1 MIFQAA
7 KSGHWFQIPNFF
19 SRVIRERKMISR
31 KRTQGTQSE
40 EFGEIAELS
49 GKVSTEPSPNC
60 TQVSAFA
67 IFAFLCG

>member
-1 MIFQAA
+1 
-7 KSGHWFQIPNFF
+7 
-19 SRVIRERKMISR
+19 MISR

-60 TQVSAFA
+60 TQVSVLRSLRSFA
-67 IFAFLCG
+67 AKLISVFRLNHLK